1 MFLLLY
7 GKKLFDY
14 KITEQLK
21 NKNLMLNKIR
31 EEEKFKKSYNDF
43 FKKNYI
49 CKPCLCGSKRN
60 KLLFKFDRYN
70 LNTRVVL
77 CKNCGLVYANRIL
90 PKKDLTEFYASD
102 SYRFFYNVL
111 DNGVLK
117 FKDDY
122 FLDEQIE
129 NLESTIHPLSII
141 EDFYTFNS
149 NEIILEL
156 GSGFAQVSR
165 SLKRKGKLICVDY
178 SDKAVNYLQEK
189 RVEAYR
195 GGTEV
200 LEKLNLKY
208 DLIILSHVVEH
219 FYDFKKDL
227 INIIKYLNDEGKI
240 YIEVPNLDSKYNL
253 EQFQNAHNYYF
264 TKNTLLFY
272 VTSLGLSPD
281 YICEKVNK
289 LHLGVI
295 FSKKNNE
302 IINYNLNN
310 EINKIQNY
318 HKKYLSFK
326 NLILKKS
333 IEINE
338 MIKVL
343 IGLNLTIL
351 IREIKSRFKK
361 W

>member
-1 MFLLLY
+1 
-7 GKKLFDY
+7 
-14 KITEQLK
+14 
-21 NKNLMLNKIR
+21 MLNKIR
-31 EEEKFKKSYNDF
+31 EEEKFKRSYNDY
-43 FKKNYI
+43 FKKNYVR
-49 CKPCLCGSKRN
+49 KLCLCGSKKN

-70 LNTRVVL
+70 LNTSIVL
-77 CKNCGLVYANRIL
+77 CNNCGLVYADKIL
-90 PKKDLTEFYASD
+90 PKKDLTKFYASD

-111 DNGVLK
+111 DTGVLK
-117 FKDDY
+117 FNDDH
-122 FLDEQIE
+122 FLDEQIN
-129 NLESTIHPLSII
+129 NLKSTIHPVSII
-141 EDFYTFNS
+141 RNFYKFNS

-165 SLKRKGKLICVDY
+165 SLKRKGRLVCVDY
-178 SDKAVNYLQEK
+178 SDKAINYLQDK

-200 LEKLNLKY
+200 LEKINLKY

-219 FYDFKKDL
+219 FYDFKKEL
-227 INIIKYLNDEGKI
+227 MNIIKYLKDGGKI
-240 YIEVPNLDSKYNL
+240 YIEVPNLDSKYNM

-264 TKNTLLFY
+264 TKNTFLSY
-272 VTSLGLSPD
+272 VTSLGLRPD

-302 IINYNLNN
+302 LFNYDLNY
-310 EINKIQNY
+310 EINKIHNY

-326 NLILKKS
+326 NLILKKR
-333 IEINE
+333 IELIE

-351 IREIKSRFKK
+351 MREIKSKFK
-361 W
+361 

>member
-1 MFLLLY
+1 
-7 GKKLFDY
+7 
-14 KITEQLK
+14 
-21 NKNLMLNKIR
+21 MLNKIR
-31 EEEKFKKSYNDF
+31 EEEKFKKSYNDY
-43 FKKNYI
+43 FKKNYVNRT
-49 CKPCLCGSKRN
+49 CLCGSKKN
-60 KLLFKFDRYN
+60 KLLFKLDRYN
-70 LNTRVVL
+70 LNTSVVL
-77 CKNCGLVYANRIL
+77 CKYCGLVYANKVL
-90 PKKDLTEFYASD
+90 PEKNLTKFYASD

-111 DNGVLK
+111 DKEIVK
-117 FKDDY
+117 FNDDN
-122 FLDEQIE
+122 FLDEQID
-129 NLESTIHPLSII
+129 NIKSSVHPISII
-141 EDFYTFNS
+141 KDFYKFNP
-149 NEIILEL
+149 NEVILEL

-178 SDKAVNYLQEK
+178 SDKAINYLQDK
-189 RVEAYR
+189 RVEAYK

-227 INIIKYLNDEGKI
+227 ISIIKYLKDEGKI
-240 YIEVPNLDSKYNL
+240 YIEVPNLDSKYNM

-281 YICEKVNK
+281 YICEKVNE
-289 LHLGVI
+289 LHLGVV
-295 FSKKNNE
+295 FSKKKNE
-302 IINYNLNN
+302 IIKYDLNN

-326 NLILKKS
+326 NLILKKR
-333 IEINE
+333 IELIE
-338 MIKVL
+338 MVKVL
-343 IGLNLTIL
+343 IGLNFTIL
-351 IREIKSRFKK
+351 IREIKSRFKR